1 MDTSFVLLILVIG
14 LGLIFEFVN
23 GFHDAANAIATI
35 IATRV
40 LSPLAA
46 VLMAGAL
53 NFLGAVTGLA
63 VAATVG
69 AGLVDPS
76 AVTLTTVASGLLAA
90 ILWDIAT
97 WFYGIPTSSSHALL
111 FGILGAGVAT
121 SGVGA
126 VIIGGV
132 ELLGIGIIYSPVIGL
147 IAAGGIV
154 LVIYYIFRHRRPT
167 TVRKLFSRLQLLSSA
182 YMAYSHGGN
191 DGQKT
196 MGIIALALFTYGTYD
211 SFYVPLWVI
220 IAAALAMG
228 LGTAAGGFRIVRTL
242 GFKLVKLDAPHG
254 FAAETAAATV
264 ISGTRTAHEATVFSL
279 RTLVGRSH
287 GEHQVQ
293 QVPDEQTNQCHD
305 EQEHYHPLTGKAS
318 QQHPQQRNDE
328 RQLRRR
334 RKQISNSHALYFSCV
349 RPEERN
355 PHSPRQEV

>member
-121 SGVGA
+121 S
-126 VIIGGV
+126 
-132 ELLGIGIIYSPVIGL
+132 
-147 IAAGGIV
+147 
-154 LVIYYIFRHRRPT
+154 RRG
-167 TVRKLFSRLQLLSSA
+167 RL
-182 YMAYSHGGN
+182 
-191 DGQKT
+191 
-196 MGIIALALFTYGTYD
+196 
-211 SFYVPLWVI
+211 
-220 IAAALAMG
+220 
-228 LGTAAGGFRIVRTL
+228 
-242 GFKLVKLDAPHG
+242 
-254 FAAETAAATV
+254 
-264 ISGTRTAHEATVFSL
+264 
-279 RTLVGRSH
+279 
-287 GEHQVQ
+287 
-293 QVPDEQTNQCHD
+293 
-305 EQEHYHPLTGKAS
+305 
-318 QQHPQQRNDE
+318 
-328 RQLRRR
+328 
-334 RKQISNSHALYFSCV
+334 
-349 RPEERN
+349 
-355 PHSPRQEV
+355 